1 MLYNAMCGAVKYY
14 LRGYGLMVSRT
25 DDEWKKIFERYFN
38 IDFVEYYAW
47 PGEKE
52 EKRRVF
58 CLSRKTD

>member
-1 MLYNAMCGAVKYY
+1 
-14 LRGYGLMVSRT
+14 MVSRT

-38 IDFVEYYAW
+38 IDSVEYYAW